1 MRTFI
6 QKQIKMKFNYSGKQS
21 CFSLFVTFF
30 LVLFSNVGY
39 SQVKCWEGTIVIPTY
54 GWEEDVN
61 PKFWALEGGAK
72 GSTTVRA
79 SITYPYNM
87 QDHLSRRLQDVTY
100 KAVYLE
106 NEYLKITCLPE
117 LGGRL
122 HSVYDKTTNHEMFH
136 KNTVIKPSMIA
147 MRGAFISGGVEW
159 NAGPQV
165 HTVTVLSPV
174 DVISGANED
183 GSAYLEISNLEKSL
197 RTQWTVRVTLH
208 PGKAYIDEE
217 ISISNPADAMNPYY
231 FWNCTAF
238 PQLPGT
244 RFIYPM
250 SLGTDHY
257 GVKFFKWPVNEGKD
271 LSWTKNYEE
280 AASIFAVNCAYDF
293 FGAYDV
299 DLDRGVIQVAD
310 HNEHSG
316 KKAWTWGQGEYG
328 KTCQKNL
335 TDSDG
340 NYIEVQSG
348 PLPTQSDYGI
358 LLPKARVS
366 WKEFWYPVHGLVDGF
381 EFANKLVAFRT
392 ERKNGQM
399 EIRIITT
406 EKFSGASCN
415 LYNGE
420 KKIMVKQ
427 VDLSP
432 EKPAIITFPESA
444 GTKVTVILKA
454 SDGMELARFVSPVP
468 LPQVNPPEPP
478 SYYNKPD
485 EKLTIEET
493 YLIAQKYDRA
503 LDRVKAREYYN
514 RVLKNDSLQLSALRD
529 LAILDFE
536 AAQYDNA
543 AKMLAKALEQ
553 IPNDD
558 GIAWYF
564 LGLCRLNQQ
573 NAEDAIKCGFKASR
587 CPGTESIGFDLV
599 GRVLMLQKNYPEALL
614 SFEKASTASQNNARS
629 FQHNL
634 IALYITG
641 QKEKALQLAKKR
653 IITHPTELTTRAL
666 EAIIQNNPD
675 EFVTSA
681 RKFVGEYDFEM
692 LETSILFSELGL
704 NSEAAWILENAC
716 IKALDE
722 NKQNF
727 LIQYHLAYLYSKLG
741 NREISNN
748 YLSRASSNYRD
759 FILASRPETME
770 VLEYAIKENPG
781 DALAFYQL
789 GNLFGNFGRLDEA
802 AKNWKKAV
810 ELNPSMS
817 IPWRNLGWY
826 YWAKKNDHSQSE
838 QCFSNAIKA
847 RPYDQTLYRDLASVL
862 IDDGR
867 RPEAISLLEK
877 MLFKGMRRSDI
888 IIDLAQAYLDEARYD
903 ESIRLLMSTPYFVN
917 WEGSSITWDIFN
929 QSHVRKGIE
938 LFNQKKYKEALT
950 HFEAALTFPEN
961 LGVGRSFRTEEAESW
976 FWKGKAL
983 LALGKPD
990 EAVLAWKKGSNSLS
1004 DPERE
1009 NRYKDLC
1016 KMLLK

>member
-1 MRTFI
+1 MDI
-6 QKQIKMKFNYSGKQS
+6 NYFEKKTCSN
-21 CFSLFVTFF
+21 LFVAFF
-30 LVLFSNVGY
+30 LVLLSNFGY
-39 SQVKCWEGTIVIPTY
+39 SQVKSWEGTIVIPTY

-61 PKFWALEGGAK
+61 PKFWAMEGGAK
-72 GSTTVRA
+72 GAATVRA

-87 QDHLSRRLQDVTY
+87 QDHLSRKLEDVTY
-100 KAVYLE
+100 RAVYLE
-106 NEYLKITCLPE
+106 NEYLQITCLPE

-122 HSVYDKTTNHEMFH
+122 HSVYDKTTNCEMFH
-136 KNTVIKPSMIA
+136 KNSVIKPSMIA

-165 HTVTVLSPV
+165 HTVTILSPV
-174 DVISGANED
+174 DVISGTNED

-208 PGKAYIDEE
+208 PGKAYLDEE
-217 ISISNPADAMNPYY
+217 ISLSNPTDAMNPYY

-280 AASIFAVNCAYDF
+280 AASIFAVNCVYDF

-299 DLDRGVIQVAD
+299 DLDRGVIQVAN

-358 LLPKARVS
+358 LAPQARIS
-366 WKEFWYPVHGLVDGF
+366 WKEYWYPVHGLIDGF
-381 EFANKLVAFRT
+381 EFANKQVAFRT

-399 EIRIITT
+399 EIRIIAT
-406 EKFSGASCN
+406 EKFSGATCN

-420 KKIMVKQ
+420 TVIMTKQ

-432 EKPAIITFPESA
+432 EKPAVITLPEPS
-444 GTKVTVILKA
+444 GTQVTVVLKA
-454 SDGMELARFVSPVP
+454 SAGMELARFVSPLP
-468 LPQVNPPEPP
+468 LPQVSPPEPP
-478 SYYNKPD
+478 SNFNKPD
-485 EKLTIEET
+485 DKLALEET

-503 LDRVKAREYYN
+503 LDRFKAREYYN

-536 AAQYDNA
+536 AARYDNA

-564 LGLCRLNQQ
+564 LGLCRLKQQ
-573 NAEDAIKCGFKASR
+573 NPEDAIKCGFKASR
-587 CPGTESIGFDLV
+587 CLGTESIGFDLI
-599 GRVLMLQKNYPEALL
+599 GRCLMLQKNYTEAL
-614 SFEKASTASQNNARS
+614 SSYEKASFANQYNAKS
-629 FQHNL
+629 FQHYL
-634 IALYITG
+634 IALYVTG
-641 QKEKALQLAKKR
+641 QKEKALNLTKKR
-653 IITHPTELTTRAL
+653 IITHPTEITTRAL
-666 EAIIQNNPD
+666 EAIIQDDPTG
-675 EFVTSA
+675 FASST
-681 RKFVGEYDFEM
+681 RKFAGEYDFEI
-692 LETSILFSELGL
+692 LETSIVFSELGL
-704 NSEAAWILENAC
+704 ISEAAWILESTC
-716 IKALDE
+716 VKDMDE

-727 LIQYHLAYLYSKLG
+727 LIQYHLAYLYSMLG
-741 NREISNN
+741 NKKMSDD
-748 YLSRASSNYRD
+748 YLSKASINYKD

-770 VLEYAIKENPG
+770 VLKYAVKENAG

-802 AKNWKKAV
+802 ANNWNKAV
-810 ELNPSMS
+810 SLNPSMS
-817 IPWRNLGWY
+817 IPWRNLGLY
-826 YWAKKNDHSQSE
+826 YWVIKNDHSRSE
-838 QCFSNAIKA
+838 RCFRNAIKS
-847 RPYDQTLYRDLASVL
+847 RPYDQTLYRDLSRVL
-862 IDDGR
+862 IDNGK

-877 MLFKGMRRSDI
+877 MLFKGKRRSDI
-888 IIDLAQAYLDEARYD
+888 IIDLAQAYLEESRYD
-903 ESIRLLMSTPYFVN
+903 ESIKLLMSTPYFVN
-917 WEGSSITWDIFN
+917 WEGSSITWNIFN
-929 QSHVRKGIE
+929 QANIRKGIE
-938 LFNQKKYKEALT
+938 LFNQKKYKNALT

-961 LGVGRSFRTEEAESW
+961 LGVGNSLQTEEAEAW

-990 EAVLAWKKGSNSLS
+990 EAFMAWLKGSNSSS
-1004 DPERE
+1004 DPERQ